1 MASIYAFMLLCHR
14 FQVIALVSAA
24 LALVLAASAVL
35 AASPAHYPHLA
46 TICPGPSS
54 PGDGT
59 PAIRPR
65 NDCTP
70 AFTEQDVRSYLAAH
84 LQLAMPNVTAVVRHP
99 QIVSI
104 QLLSMRDLSR
114 EPYALAWRV
123 PSDRIVCY
131 VVLHGPF
138 SPLLV
143 PPHHPLLPSPRPVFL
158 VFDAHSGNLLGNG
171 FAAPRGP

>member
-1 MASIYAFMLLCHR
+1 MAHRLALKVLLTG
-14 FQVIALVSAA
+14 
-24 LALVLAASAVL
+24 ALVLAASAVL
-35 AASPAHYPHLA
+35 AASPAHYPHTP

-84 LQLAMPNVTAVVRHP
+84 LQLAMPNVTAVVGHP

-104 QLLSMRDLSR
+104 RLLSMRDLSR
-114 EPYALAWRV
+114 EPYALAWLV
-123 PSDRIVCY
+123 PSDRIVWY
-131 VVLHGPF
+131 VVLLGTFFPLHVPLHG
-138 SPLLV
+138 
-143 PPHHPLLPSPRPVFL
+143 PPHHPNPLLHFPRPVFI

-171 FAAPRGP
+171 FGASLRP

>member
-1 MASIYAFMLLCHR
+1 MAHR
-14 FQVIALVSAA
+14 IALKVV
-24 LALVLAASAVL
+24 LIGALVLAASGVL
-35 AASPAHYPHLA
+35 AASPASPAHYPRLA

-114 EPYALAWRV
+114 EPYALAWLV
-123 PSDRIVCY
+123 PTDRIVCY
-131 VVLHGPF
+131 VVLHGTF
-138 SPLLV
+138 FPLHV
-143 PPHHPLLPSPRPVFL
+143 PPHHPHPLLHVPRPVFL
-158 VFDAHSGNLLGNG
+158 VFDAHSGNLLGTG
-171 FAAPRGP
+171 FGDPRGP

>member
-1 MASIYAFMLLCHR
+1 MAHR
-14 FQVIALVSAA
+14 VALVSAA

-35 AASPAHYPHLA
+35 AASPAHYPHTPTL
-46 TICPGPSS
+46 CPGPSS

-70 AFTEQDVRSYLAAH
+70 SFTEQDVRSYVAAH
-84 LQLAMPNVTAVVRHP
+84 LQFALPNVTAVVRQP

-104 QLLSMRDLSR
+104 RLLSMRDLSH
-114 EPYALAWRV
+114 EPYALAWLV
-123 PSDRIVCY
+123 PTDRIVWY
-131 VVLHGPF
+131 VVVHGTF
-138 SPLLV
+138 FPLPLSV
-143 PPHHPLLPSPRPVFL
+143 PPHHPLLHFPRPVFL

-171 FAAPRGP
+171 FGDPRGP

>member
-1 MASIYAFMLLCHR
+1 MAHR
-14 FQVIALVSAA
+14 IALKV
-24 LALVLAASAVL
+24 LLTGALVLAGSALL
-35 AASPAHYPHLA
+35 AASPAHYSHAPTL
-46 TICPGPSS
+46 CLGPSS
-54 PGDGT
+54 PVDGT

-70 AFTEQDVRSYLAAH
+70 AFTEQDVRSYVAAH

-123 PSDRIVCY
+123 PSDRIGCY
-131 VVLHGPF
+131 VVLHGTLFPCRF
-138 SPLLV
+138 PLII
-143 PPHHPLLPSPRPVFL
+143 PC
-158 VFDAHSGNLLGNG
+158 
-171 FAAPRGP
+171 

>member
-1 MASIYAFMLLCHR
+1 MAHR
-14 FQVIALVSAA
+14 IALKV
-24 LALVLAASAVL
+24 LLTGALVLAGSALL
-35 AASPAHYPHLA
+35 AASPAHYSHAPTL
-46 TICPGPSS
+46 CLGPSS
-54 PGDGT
+54 PVDGT

-84 LQLAMPNVTAVVRHP
+84 LQLALPNVTAVVGHP

-114 EPYALAWRV
+114 EPYALAWLV

-131 VVLHGPF
+131 VVLHGTF
-138 SPLLV
+138 FPLPLYG
-143 PPHHPLLPSPRPVFL
+143 PPHHPLLHFPRPVFI

-171 FAAPRGP
+171 FGAPLGP